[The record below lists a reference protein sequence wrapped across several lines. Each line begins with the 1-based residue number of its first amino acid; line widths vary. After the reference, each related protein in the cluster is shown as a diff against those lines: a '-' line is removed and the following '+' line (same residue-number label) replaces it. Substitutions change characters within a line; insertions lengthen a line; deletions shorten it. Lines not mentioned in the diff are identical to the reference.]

1 MTPSPSAEQ
10 AALLAL
16 LLEQDADAP
25 PASGTASPAGDD
37 VHDAPLSFSQQR
49 LWFLLQYEP
58 GSTAYNQTRAFVLR
72 GALDRT
78 VLAAALRA
86 VVARHPALR
95 TRFVAN
101 AATPGALPRQV
112 VEAAPVF
119 ALAEAALAPGIEA
132 LHARIDAEA
141 ARPFDLAEAPMLRA
155 TLLTRGADDH
165 VLLLS
170 LHHIVSDAVS
180 NAVIA
185 RDLSTAYGQALA
197 GDTAQLPAP
206 AGSFAA
212 HARRQHERLASG
224 ALDAQRDWW
233 RRLLGS
239 HVPALQLPTDR
250 PHGAQPERTARRVD
264 APLPATLANALRA
277 FCTAQRC
284 TPFVALLAAWQAV
297 LGRYAGQD
305 DFAVGVP
312 HAGRDGH
319 GLDDVVGFF
328 ANTHVY
334 RSRVTPGMT
343 GRRLCEA
350 LRADALGALGHAD
363 LPFEVLLD
371 GMQVPRDAG
380 RTPLFQV
387 MFNLRTVANAAAPA
401 TLTLPGLRIEAIE
414 ARETG
419 AKFDLILDVEH
430 APDATTLHLE
440 YDCSLYDDG
449 TAQRLLR
456 HYVAQLAGMLRDPDL
471 PITAAPLLDPADA
484 DDATALARQHV
495 AGVPLQRVASPEP
508 AHHQIARHAAH
519 RPDAIALRHG
529 EAVMTYGELDR
540 RANRLA
546 HRLIALGVRPEGRVG
561 IALERSPAMIVAM
574 LAILKAGG
582 AYVPFDPAYPA
593 ERLAYLFDDSGIAAL
608 LTQASL
614 RHLLPERDGLPV
626 LLPDS
631 DYPANDAWPDSAP
644 AVTVGPNNLAY
655 VIYTS
660 GSTGRPKGAQ
670 LEHGNLSRLL
680 AATQHWFGFGA
691 SDVWTLFHS
700 YAFDFSVWE
709 IFGALCHGGELVIV
723 PFHVSRSPQDFIA
736 LLRQDRVTVLNQTP
750 SAFRALLAQPELYEA
765 PLALRHVI
773 FGGEALDPQ
782 ALQPWI
788 DRFGDAAPRLINMYG
803 ITETTV
809 HVTYRPIT
817 RADLAPRAGTRS
829 PIGER
834 IPDLGVRVL
843 DPGLNPVPPGV
854 AGELYIAG
862 DGLARGYLNRPGLT
876 AGRFIPDPFGGDGAR
891 LYRTGDLARWLPDGE
906 LEYLGRIDQQVK
918 VRGFRIEPGEIEA
931 RIMAHGGIGNAAVV
945 ALDGPSGARL
955 VAYVV
960 PVAGVM
966 PDIAALRAA
975 LAELLPDYMV
985 PAAFVVIDAL
995 PLTPNG
1001 KLDRRALPAPAFDHA
1016 QDFVA
1021 PEGDAETALA
1031 AIWAEVLGLP
1041 RVGRADNFFE
1051 LGGDSILS
1059 LQIVARARAAGW
1071 TLTPRQLFER
1081 QTLAELAAVAAR
1093 AAQDCNDD
1101 AVPPTGQV
1109 PLLPIQADFFAMPVA
1124 HRHHWNQSVLL
1135 DCQAA
1140 PDPDALAAAL
1150 GDLAAHH
1157 DALRMRFTEQA
1168 GGWQQSYASLERHP
1182 DLLWERQ
1189 ARSEAERLAH
1199 CEAAQRSLDLQRGP
1213 LLRAVTLQTGDA
1225 CQLLLV
1231 IHHLVVDGVSWRV
1244 LVEDLLSAY
1253 QSRLRGAAPALP
1265 ARTASY
1271 QRWSLALREHL
1282 ADRTDEMPHWQ
1293 ALAGVEAT
1301 LPVDTA
1307 GAPPTLA
1314 ARGDVTVTLPADLT
1328 QALLQRAPAAYRTR
1342 VNDLLL
1348 TAVARAVSGW
1358 TGRTRVLVDL
1368 ESHGRATGVDDT
1380 IDLSRTVGWFTTL
1393 FPVALDANGEIGD
1406 AIRAVKEQLR
1416 AVPGE
1421 GIGFGLLRH
1430 FGTPAQRQAL
1440 AAVPHPEIVFNYL
1453 GQFDATLAAGSPWRR
1468 SAGVMGATQDPS
1480 APLSHPLSIS
1490 GQVCDG
1496 QLQLTLAF
1504 SRTRHHAATIERLA
1518 DTIRTELDAVV
1529 RHCTSG
1535 AQGVTPSDFPLA
1547 GLTQA
1552 GLDALG
1558 LDAAQVHDLYPLSP
1572 MQAGMLFHCLYAP
1585 DGSAYTNQLRV
1596 DVAGLDP
1603 ARFIAA
1609 WNAALARHD
1618 SLRSGFLPRGE
1629 QPLQWVA
1636 RDVPLPVIAE
1646 DWTGRNAAE
1655 IDTFARAQLAQRFDL
1670 AHPPLMRL
1678 ALLRTGA
1685 DQHHLVWTVHHLL
1698 LDGWSTAQ
1706 LLGEVLRHYAGEPP
1720 APAGGRFADYIGWLQ
1735 ARDTTASETFWRATL
1750 QPLDEP
1756 TRLMAAL
1763 PAPAS
1768 GEGHTEQ
1775 HLLLDAAETA
1785 ALATFA
1791 RNQKVTLNTLV
1802 QAAWL
1807 LVLQRCTGQQC
1818 VAFGATVAGRPA
1830 DLPAAQQMLGL
1841 FINTLPVVASPA
1853 PEQTVGDW
1861 LRHVQALNLA
1871 LREHEQ
1877 TPLYDIQ
1884 RWAGHGGQALF
1895 DSIVVFENYPVDAAL
1910 RTAPGGLAFGNVSN
1924 RAETNYP
1931 LTLVLAQTDVLRLT
1945 CRFDRARLDE
1955 ALAARLADSL
1965 CHVMRQMA
1973 GDPGRLLGQIGLTA
1987 GAPMPAVTDEPGQP
2001 LAHYRFEA
2009 HAATTPDAIAL
2020 VADGHTLSYR
2030 DLNRRA
2036 NALAARLMAHGVG
2049 PDVPVGVLAERSVEL
2064 VVGLLAVLKA
2074 GGVYVPFDPDYPA
2087 DRLAFM
2093 VEDSRVALLLT
2104 RHADSALIDACT
2116 VPVIDLDEPTPDA
2129 AEAANPA
2136 VDLHPAHLAYVIYT
2150 SGSTGRPKGVG
2161 VSHAALAHYL
2171 HGVLAPLALP
2181 QGLRMAMV
2189 STPAADLGHTVLF
2202 GALASGAAL
2211 HLPERRCV
2219 FDAAAFGRY
2228 MAEHGIGVL
2237 KIVPS
2242 HLRALLDG
2250 AAAAG
2255 VAEADLL
2262 PAHTL
2267 VLGGEATDATLRA
2280 RLHAARP
2287 ACRLLN
2293 HYGPT
2298 ETTVGVLVHAAGT
2311 TPHPGAG
2318 LPLGQPL
2325 AGTSA
2330 YVLDTELS
2338 PQPTGVAGELYLG
2351 GPALARGYLGRAAL
2365 TADRFVPDPFAGG
2378 ARLYRTGDRVRRH
2391 ADGRFEYL
2399 GRIDDQVKIRGF
2411 RVEPGEVAAQ
2421 LAALPG
2427 IRQAAVVADLAGT
2440 GMQLVGYAVPDDG
2453 MQPDS
2458 ADLRRALAAV
2468 LPGHMVPATICLLDT
2483 LPLTANG
2490 KLDRRALPKPDAPA
2504 ATPGEAPQ
2512 GELETRLAAIWQD
2525 LLRVP
2530 AVHRHDNF
2538 FALGGHS
2545 LLAVQL
2551 LSRIQGELGID
2562 APLALLF
2569 GAATLA
2575 ELAAALP
2582 QQQRHADETALLELE
2597 AFANSLES
2605 V

>member
-16 LLEQDADAP
+16 LLEQDADTP
-25 PASGTASPAGDD
+25 PAPATDAAQ
-37 VHDAPLSFSQQR
+37 DAPLSFSQQR

-72 GALDRT
+72 GALDR
-78 VLAAALRA
+78 AALERALRA
-86 VVARHPALR
+86 VLARHPALR
-95 TRFVAN
+95 TRFVADGQ
-101 AATPGALPRQV
+101 APGALPRQV
-112 VEAAPVF
+112 VEPAPAF
-119 ALAEAALAPGIEA
+119 ALAEAPLAAGDAA

-141 ARPFDLAEAPMLRA
+141 ARPFDLAQAPLLRA
-155 TLLTRGADDH
+155 TLLARGADDH

-185 RDLSTAYGQALA
+185 RDLSAAYAQALA
-197 GDTAQLPAP
+197 GDEIALPAP
-206 AGSFAA
+206 AATFAA
-212 HARRQHERLASG
+212 HARQQRAALASG

-233 RRLLGS
+233 QRLLGS

-250 PHGAQPERTARRVD
+250 PHGAEAEHIARRVST
-264 APLPATLANALRA
+264 PLPVPIASALRT
-277 FCTAQRC
+277 FCAAQRA
-284 TPFVALLAAWQAV
+284 TPFVALLAAWQAL

-312 HAGRDGH
+312 HAGRDGD
-319 GLDDVVGFF
+319 GFDDVVGFF

-334 RSRVTPGMT
+334 RSRLLPGMT

-350 LRADALGALGHAD
+350 LRADALGALGHAA

-387 MFNLRTVANAAAPA
+387 MFNLRNTAGAAPLA
-401 TLTLPGLRIEAIE
+401 LPGLRTEAVE
-414 ARETG
+414 ARATG
-419 AKFDLILDVEH
+419 AKFDLILDVEQ
-430 APDATTLHLE
+430 APDATALHLE
-440 YDCSLYDDG
+440 YDTALFDAA

-456 HYVAQLAGMLRDPDL
+456 HYVTQLSGLLANPDL
-471 PITAAPLLDPADA
+471 PLTATPLLDGEAA
-484 DDATALARQHV
+484 DDAAALAHQRA
-495 AGVPLQRVASPEP
+495 AGRPAQRVADPEP
-508 AHHQIARHAAH
+508 AHRQIARHATQ
-519 RPDAIALRHG
+519 RPDAIALRYG
-529 EAVMTYGELDR
+529 DTTMTYGELDR

-546 HRLIALGVRPEGRVG
+546 HRLIALGVGPESRVG

-593 ERLAYLFDDSGIAAL
+593 ERLAYLFADSGIAAL

-614 RHLLPERDGLPV
+614 RGLLPARDGLPV
-626 LLPDS
+626 LLLDG
-631 DYPANDAWPDSAP
+631 DDNDGWPDQAP
-644 AVTVGPNNLAY
+644 TVDVRPDHLAY

-670 LEHGNLSRLL
+670 LQHGNLSRLL

-691 SDVWTLFHS
+691 DDVWTLFHS

-709 IFGALCHGGELVIV
+709 VFGALCHGGQLVIV
-723 PFHVSRSPQDFIA
+723 PFHMSRSPQDFIA
-736 LLRQDRVTVLNQTP
+736 LLRQARVTVLNQTP
-750 SAFRALLAQPELYEA
+750 SAFRALLAQPELYGA

-788 DRFGDAAPRLINMYG
+788 DHFGDASPRLINMYG

-817 RADLAPRAGTRS
+817 RADLDPSSRARS
-829 PIGER
+829 PIGAR

-862 DGLARGYLNRPGLT
+862 DGLARGYLNRPALT
-876 AGRFIPDPFGGDGAR
+876 AERFIPDPFATDGAR

-918 VRGFRIEPGEIEA
+918 IRGFRIEPGEIEA
-931 RIMAHGGIGNAAVV
+931 RIMAHGGIGNAAVLAV
-945 ALDGPSGARL
+945 DGPSGARL

-960 PVAGVM
+960 PVAGST
-966 PDIAALRAA
+966 PDVPALRAA
-975 LAELLPDYMV
+975 LGDELPDYMV
-985 PAAFVVIDAL
+985 PAAFVVVDAL

-1001 KLDRRALPAPAFDHA
+1001 KLDRRALPAPAFDNA
-1016 QDFVA
+1016 QAFVA

-1071 TLTPRQLFER
+1071 LLTPRQLFER
-1081 QTLAELAAVAAR
+1081 QTLAELAAVATR
-1093 AAQDCNDD
+1093 ASAAVDD
-1101 AVPPTGQV
+1101 AAPTGAV
-1109 PLLPIQADFFAMPVA
+1109 PLLPIQADFFALPLA
-1124 HRHHWNQSVLL
+1124 NRHHWNQSVLL
-1135 DCQAA
+1135 DCHAA
-1140 PDPDALAAAL
+1140 PDLAALSQAL
-1150 GDLAAHH
+1150 GDLVGHH
-1157 DALRMRFTEQA
+1157 DALRLRFTQRDGA
-1168 GGWQQSYASLERHP
+1168 WQQVYAAAEP
-1182 DLLWERQ
+1182 CTDLLWVRHADDE
-1189 ARSEAERLAH
+1189 SGRLAH
-1199 CEAAQRSLDLQRGP
+1199 CEAAQRSLDIANGP
-1213 LLRAVTLQTGDA
+1213 LLRAVALETGGSW
-1225 CQLLLV
+1225 QLLLV
-1231 IHHLVVDGVSWRV
+1231 IHHLAVDGVSWRV
-1244 LVEDLLSAY
+1244 LVEDLLAAY
-1253 QSRLRGAAPALP
+1253 RQRLQGEAPKLP
-1265 ARTASY
+1265 PRTASY
-1271 QRWSLALREHL
+1271 QRWALVLRDHAARR
-1282 ADRTDEMPHWQ
+1282 ADELPHWQ
-1293 ALAGVEAT
+1293 ALAAIDAALPADDATASAT
-1301 LPVDTA
+1301 LADRA
-1307 GAPPTLA
+1307 
-1314 ARGDVTVTLPADLT
+1314 DVTLTLPADLT

-1348 TAVARAVSGW
+1348 TAVTRALGNW
-1358 TGRTRVLVDL
+1358 AGRPQVLVDL
-1368 ESHGRATGVDDT
+1368 ESHGRAAGVDDA
-1380 IDLSRTVGWFTTL
+1380 IDLSRTVGWCTTL
-1393 FPVALDANGEIGD
+1393 FPVALDASGD
-1406 AIRAVKEQLR
+1406 LGHAIRAVKEQLR

-1430 FGTPAQRQAL
+1430 FGTPAQQQAL
-1440 AAVPHPEIVFNYL
+1440 AAVPRPQVVFNYL
-1453 GQFDATLAAGSPWRR
+1453 GQFDATLADDAPWRR
-1468 SAGVMGATQDPS
+1468 SSGATGTTQDPS

-1490 GQVCDG
+1490 GQVFDG
-1496 QLQLTLAF
+1496 QLHLTLAF
-1504 SRTRHHAATIERLA
+1504 SRTRHRGATIERLA
-1518 DTIRTELDAVV
+1518 DAIRAELAAVIA
-1529 RHCTSG
+1529 HCTSG
-1535 AQGVTPSDFPLA
+1535 AQGMSPSDFPLA
-1547 GLTQA
+1547 RLTQA

-1558 LDAAQVHDLYPLSP
+1558 LDAAQVQDIYPLSP

-1585 DGSAYTNQLRV
+1585 AGSAYTNQLRV
-1596 DVAGLDP
+1596 DVDGLD
-1603 ARFIAA
+1603 ADRFVVA
-1609 WNAALARHD
+1609 WRAALARHD
-1618 SLRSGFLPRGE
+1618 SLRSGFLHRGD

-1636 RDVPLPVIAE
+1636 RDVALPVMAE
-1646 DWTGRNAAE
+1646 DWTGRDAAAL
-1655 IDTFARAQLAQRFDL
+1655 DRFAQDQLAQRFDL
-1670 AHPPLMRL
+1670 DRPPLMRL
-1678 ALLRTGA
+1678 AVLRTGA
-1685 DQHHLVWTVHHLL
+1685 ARHHLVWTVHHLL

-1706 LLGEVLRHYAGEPP
+1706 LLGEVLRHYAGEPL
-1720 APAGGRFADYIGWLQ
+1720 AASGSRFADYIGWLQ
-1735 ARDTTASETFWRATL
+1735 SRDATASQAFWQASLRRL
-1750 QPLDEP
+1750 ESP
-1756 TRLMAAL
+1756 TQLMAAL
-1763 PAPAS
+1763 PAPAAHAA
-1768 GEGHTEQ
+1768 GHAEQ
-1775 HLLLDAAETA
+1775 HHLLDAAETA
-1785 ALATFA
+1785 ALASFA
-1791 RNQKVTLNTLV
+1791 RAQKVTLNTLV

-1807 LVLQRCTGQQC
+1807 LVLQRATRQDG

-1841 FINTLPVVASPA
+1841 FINTLPVVAA
-1853 PEQTVGDW
+1853 PRAQQTVGDW
-1861 LRHVQALNLA
+1861 LREVQALNLA
-1871 LREHEQ
+1871 LREHEH

-1895 DSIVVFENYPVDAAL
+1895 DSIVVYENYPVDAAL
-1910 RTAPGGLAFGNVSN
+1910 RTAPGGLAFGNVTN

-1945 CRFDRARLDE
+1945 CRFDRARIDD
-1955 ALAARLADSL
+1955 AQAQRLAQSL
-1965 CHVMRQMA
+1965 YHVMRDMA
-1973 GDPGRLLGQIGLTA
+1973 RDAARPLGQIGLSPA
-1987 GAPMPAVTDEPGQP
+1987 SVAAPPAPVPVQP

-2009 HAATTPDAIAL
+2009 HAATTPDAVAL
-2020 VADGHTLSYR
+2020 TADGQTLTYR
-2030 DLNRRA
+2030 ELNRRA
-2036 NALAARLMAHGVG
+2036 NALAARLLARGVG
-2049 PDVPVGVLAERSVEL
+2049 PDVPVGVLAERSVEM
-2064 VVGLLAVLKA
+2064 VVALLGILKA

-2087 DRLAFM
+2087 DRLAYM
-2093 VEDSRVALLLT
+2093 VDDSRVTLLLT
-2104 RHADSALIDACT
+2104 RHAGLPQTAACA
-2116 VPVIDLDEPTPDA
+2116 VPVIDLTAPALYDGD
-2129 AEAANPA
+2129 AANPA
-2136 VDLHPAHLAYVIYT
+2136 VNLDPRHLAYVIYT

-2161 VSHAALAHYL
+2161 ISHAALAHYL
-2171 HGVLAPLALP
+2171 HGVLAELALP
-2181 QGLRMAMV
+2181 PGLRMAMV

-2219 FDAAAFGRY
+2219 FDAAAFARD
-2228 MAEHGIGVL
+2228 MAGHGVDVL

-2255 VAEADLL
+2255 VPEADVL

-2267 VLGGEATDATLRA
+2267 VLGGEATDAALRA
-2280 RLHAARP
+2280 RIHAARP
-2287 ACRLLN
+2287 DCRLVN

-2298 ETTVGVLVHAAGT
+2298 ETTVGVLVHVAGT
-2311 TPHPGAG
+2311 TPQPGAG

-2325 AGTSA
+2325 AGTVA
-2330 YVLDTELS
+2330 HVLDADL
-2338 PQPTGVAGELYLG
+2338 QPLPDGVAGELYLG

-2365 TADRFVPDPFAGG
+2365 TADRFVPDPFAADG

-2391 ADGRFEYL
+2391 ADGRFAYL

-2411 RVEPGEVAAQ
+2411 RVEPGEIAAQ

-2427 IRQAAVVADLAGT
+2427 IRQAAVIAASADT
-2440 GMQLVGYAVPDDG
+2440 GVQLVGYAVPDAG
-2453 MQPDS
+2453 AQPD
-2458 ADLRRALAAV
+2458 AAALRRALAAV
-2468 LPGHMVPATICLLDT
+2468 LPGHMVPAAIVLLDA

-2490 KLDRRALPKPDAPA
+2490 KLDRRALPTANAPL
-2504 ATPGEAPQ
+2504 ATAGEPPQ
-2512 GELETRLAAIWQD
+2512 GDVEIRLAAIWQD
-2525 LLRVP
+2525 LLHVP
-2530 AVHRHDNF
+2530 VVHRHDNF

-2582 QQQRHADETALLELE
+2582 SQQRHADEAALLELE